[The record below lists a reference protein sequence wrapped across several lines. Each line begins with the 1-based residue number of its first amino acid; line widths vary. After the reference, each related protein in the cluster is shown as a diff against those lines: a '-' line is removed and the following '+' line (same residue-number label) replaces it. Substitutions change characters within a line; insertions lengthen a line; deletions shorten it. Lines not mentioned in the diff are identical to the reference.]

1 MNNKELLKWLNSW
14 PKYRKTEIGKMFELF
29 LTPLET
35 EKVKKL
41 KKARHN
47 WENPTKKRY
56 QEYENAKF

>member
-56 QEYENAKF
+56 